1 MTNQSINYIL
11 SKQIQKQNIMNFLDA
26 LQTEDTLTENGM
38 VTNSSTLNECVNLFF
53 TIGAMRGQDKER
65 LLSLFSKAFIENP
78 QTALRILFWVRDVRG
93 GAGERQIFRD
103 IIQLLAEVAPKV
115 LAKNIKFIPEFG
127 RWDDLTVLFNTKVN
141 DDAINTIVQGLEAKN
156 GLCAKW
162 MPRKGVIF
170 NSIRKVMGL
179 TPKTLRKMLVV
190 LSKTVE
196 QKMCAN
202 EWTNIEYSKVP
213 SLAMA
218 RYTKAFSKHDLTG
231 FGEYLE
237 SLKKGETKV
246 NAGAVYPYDIVKTL
260 EQGVKDL
267 AVEQWKALPN
277 FMEGSTER
285 ILPVVDVSG
294 SMVSPAGKNS
304 NLTCLHVAIS
314 LGLYISER
322 NEGSFKDSFIT
333 FSERPQLQKL
343 SGNLYDRF
351 MQLRTADWGM
361 STNLESVFKL
371 ILNQSIKHNV
381 PQSEMPTKILILS
394 DMEFNRATSRNNSA
408 IQMIREEYENS
419 GYQLP
424 GIIFW
429 NIQSRGDNFPV
440 RFDESGTA
448 LISGFSPSILKSI
461 LGGKELSPV
470 LIMNETIE
478 SERYKMIEV

>member
-1 MTNQSINYIL
+1 LTNQSIYFIL

-65 LLSLFSKAFIENP
+65 LLSLFSKAFIESP
-78 QTALRILFWVRDVRG
+78 KTALRILFWARDVRG

-141 DDAINTIVQGLEAKN
+141 DDAIDTIVQGLEAKN

-179 TPKTLRKMLVV
+179 TPKSLRKTLVV

-218 RYTKAFSKHDLTG
+218 RYTKAFSKHNLIG

-246 NAGAVYPYDIVKTL
+246 NAGAVYPYDVIKTL

-267 AVEQWKALPN
+267 AIEQWKALPN

-294 SMVSPAGKNS
+294 SMINLAGNNS
-304 NLTCLHVAIS
+304 NLTCLDVAVS

-343 SGNLYDRF
+343 RGNLYDRYT
-351 MQLRTADWGM
+351 QLRVAEWGM

-394 DMEFNRATSRNNSA
+394 DMEFNQATGRNNSA

-470 LIMNETIE
+470 LIMTETIE

>member
-1 MTNQSINYIL
+1 
-11 SKQIQKQNIMNFLDA
+11 MNFLDA

-127 RWDDLTVLFNTKVN
+127 RWDDITVLFNTKVN
-141 DDAINTIVQGLEAKN
+141 DDAINTIVQGLETKN

-170 NSIRKVMGL
+170 NSIRKAMGL
-179 TPKTLRKMLVV
+179 TPKSLRKMLVV

-231 FGEYLE
+231 FGVYLE

-246 NAGAVYPYDIVKTL
+246 NAGAVYPYDVVKTL
-260 EQGVKDL
+260 SQGIKDL
-267 AVEQWKALPN
+267 AIEQWKALPN

-294 SMVSPAGKNS
+294 SMSTSAGKSN
-304 NLTCLHVAIS
+304 NLTCMDVALS

-333 FSERPQLQKL
+333 FSEKPQLQKL

-371 ILNQSIKHNV
+371 ILKQSIKHNV

-394 DMEFNRATSRNNSA
+394 DMEFNQATRTKNSA

-461 LGGKELSPV
+461 LGGKELSPI

>member
-1 MTNQSINYIL
+1 
-11 SKQIQKQNIMNFLDA
+11 MNFLDA

-78 QTALRILFWVRDVRG
+78 QTALRILFWARDVRG

-103 IIQLLAEVAPKV
+103 IIQLLAEVAPEV

-127 RWDDLTVLFNTKVN
+127 RWDDITVLFNTKVN

-231 FGEYLE
+231 FGVYLE

-260 EQGVKDL
+260 GQGVKDL

-294 SMVSPAGKNS
+294 SMSTSAGNNN
-304 NLTCLHVAIS
+304 NLSCMDVAVS

-333 FSERPQLQKL
+333 FSERPKLQKL
-343 SGNLYDRF
+343 SGNLYNRYI
-351 MQLRTADWGM
+351 QLRTADWGM

-394 DMEFNRATSRNNSA
+394 DMEFNQATGRNNSA
-408 IQMIREEYENS
+408 IQMIRKEYENS

-461 LGGKELSPV
+461 LGGKELSPI

>member
-1 MTNQSINYIL
+1 MTNQSIYFIL

-65 LLSLFSKAFIENP
+65 LLSLFSKAFIESP
-78 QTALRILFWVRDVRG
+78 KTALRILFWARDVRG

-103 IIQLLAEVAPKV
+103 IIQLLAEAAPKV

-127 RWDDLTVLFNTKVN
+127 RWDDLIVLFNTKVN
-141 DDAINTIVQGLEAKN
+141 NDAINTIVQGLEAKN

-179 TPKTLRKMLVV
+179 TPKSLRKTLVV

-218 RYTKAFSKHDLTG
+218 RYTKAFSKHNLTG

-267 AVEQWKALPN
+267 AIEQWKVLPN
-277 FMEGSTER
+277 FMEGSNER

-294 SMVSPAGKNS
+294 SMINLAGNNS
-304 NLTCLHVAIS
+304 NLTCLDVAVS

-343 SGNLYDRF
+343 SGNLYDRYT
-351 MQLRTADWGM
+351 QLRAAEWGM

-394 DMEFNRATSRNNSA
+394 DMEFNQATGRNNSA

-461 LGGKELSPV
+461 LGGKELSPI
-470 LIMNETIE
+470 LIMTETIE

>member
-1 MTNQSINYIL
+1 
-11 SKQIQKQNIMNFLDA
+11 MNFLDA

-78 QTALRILFWVRDVRG
+78 KTALRILFWVRDVRG

-115 LAKNIKFIPEFG
+115 LVKNIKFIPEFG

-141 DDAINTIVQGLEAKN
+141 NDAIDTIVQGLEAKN

-179 TPKTLRKMLVV
+179 TPKSLRKTLVV

-218 RYTKAFSKHDLTG
+218 RYTKAFSKHDLIG

-237 SLKKGETKV
+237 SLKKGEVKV
-246 NAGAVYPYDIVKTL
+246 NAGAIYPYDVVKTL

-267 AVEQWKALPN
+267 AIEQWKVLPN
-277 FMEGSTER
+277 FMEGSNER

-294 SMVSPAGKNS
+294 SMINLAGNNS
-304 NLTCLHVAIS
+304 NLTCLDVAVS

-343 SGNLYDRF
+343 RGNLYDRYT
-351 MQLRTADWGM
+351 QLRAAEWGM

-394 DMEFNRATSRNNSA
+394 DMEFNQATGRNNSA

-470 LIMNETIE
+470 LIMTETIE

>member
-1 MTNQSINYIL
+1 
-11 SKQIQKQNIMNFLDA
+11 
-26 LQTEDTLTENGM
+26 
-38 VTNSSTLNECVNLFF
+38 
-53 TIGAMRGQDKER
+53 
-65 LLSLFSKAFIENP
+65 
-78 QTALRILFWVRDVRG
+78 
-93 GAGERQIFRD
+93 
-103 IIQLLAEVAPKV
+103 
-115 LAKNIKFIPEFG
+115 
-127 RWDDLTVLFNTKVN
+127 
-141 DDAINTIVQGLEAKN
+141 
-156 GLCAKW
+156 
-162 MPRKGVIF
+162 
-170 NSIRKVMGL
+170 
-179 TPKTLRKMLVV
+179 
-190 LSKTVE
+190 
-196 QKMCAN
+196 
-202 EWTNIEYSKVP
+202 
-213 SLAMA
+213 
-218 RYTKAFSKHDLTG
+218 
-231 FGEYLE
+231 
-237 SLKKGETKV
+237 LKKGETKV
-246 NAGAVYPYDIVKTL
+246 NAGAVYPYDVVKTL

-267 AVEQWKALPN
+267 AIEQWKALPN

-294 SMVSPAGKNS
+294 SMVSSAGKNS
-304 NLTCLHVAIS
+304 NLTCMDVAIS

-343 SGNLYDRF
+343 SGNLYDRYT
-351 MQLRTADWGM
+351 QLRAAEWGM

-381 PQSEMPTKILILS
+381 PQSEIPTKILILS
-394 DMEFNRATSRNNSA
+394 DMEFNQATGRNNSA

-470 LIMNETIE
+470 LIMTETIE

>member
-38 VTNSSTLNECVNLFF
+38 ITNSSTLNECVNLFF

-65 LLSLFSKAFIENP
+65 LLSLFSKAFVENP
-78 QTALRILFWVRDVRG
+78 QTALRILFWARDVRG

-179 TPKTLRKMLVV
+179 TPKSLRKMLVV

-218 RYTKAFSKHDLTG
+218 RYTKVFSKHDLIG

-267 AVEQWKALPN
+267 AIEQWKALPN

-294 SMVSPAGKNS
+294 SMVSPAGKNN

-333 FSERPQLQKL
+333 FSEKPQLQKL
-343 SGNLYDRF
+343 SGNLYDRYT
-351 MQLRTADWGM
+351 QLRTADWGM

>member
-1 MTNQSINYIL
+1 
-11 SKQIQKQNIMNFLDA
+11 MNFLDA

-78 QTALRILFWVRDVRG
+78 KTALRILFWARDVRG

-115 LAKNIKFIPEFG
+115 LVKNIKFIPEFG

-141 DDAINTIVQGLEAKN
+141 NDAIDTIVQGLEAKN

-179 TPKTLRKMLVV
+179 TPKSLRKMLVV

-202 EWTNIEYSKVP
+202 EWSNIEYSKVP

-218 RYTKAFSKHDLTG
+218 RYTKAFSKHNLIG

-237 SLKKGETKV
+237 SLKKGEVKV
-246 NAGAVYPYDIVKTL
+246 NAGAVYPYDVVKTL

-267 AVEQWKALPN
+267 AIEQWKALPN
-277 FMEGSTER
+277 FMEGSNER
-285 ILPVVDVSG
+285 ILPVVDVSV
-294 SMVSPAGKNS
+294 SMINLAGNNS
-304 NLTCLHVAIS
+304 NLTCLDVAVS

-343 SGNLYDRF
+343 RGNLYDRYT
-351 MQLRTADWGM
+351 QLRAAEWGM

-394 DMEFNRATSRNNSA
+394 DMEFNQATGRNNSA

-470 LIMNETIE
+470 LIMTETIE